1 MSRLNINTTN
11 AVAINSNTQVTMSSK
26 EIADMTGKEHYNVLA
41 DIRNMFEQLQIDSTE
56 FSGQYKDSTGR
67 TLPCFNLNK
76 DLSICLVSGYNVQ
89 LRMAII
95 KRWNELEEQVKPHF
109 QLPTTFSQALLLA
122 AKLEEEKEQLALQV
136 VEQQHVIEVQQ
147 VDVDA
152 LERLSCRKG
161 SMPMRDAAKLLNMRP
176 MDLRDWMLENN
187 WTYSPYQDCYRPTA
201 AHSNAGHLVLS
212 ANDYK
217 PLVRVTWKGLVLLSK
232 KLKVTLDVE

>member
-1 MSRLNINTTN
+1 
-11 AVAINSNTQVTMSSK
+11 MSSR
-26 EIADMTGKEHYNVLA
+26 EIADLTGKEHFHVKR
-41 DIRNMFEQLQIDSTE
+41 DIEVMLSQLNLDPSNFGCIFLDSLNREQKGYALD
-56 FSGQYKDSTGR
+56 
-67 TLPCFNLNK
+67 K
-76 DLSICLVSGYNVQ
+76 DLTTCLVSGYNVQ

-95 KRWNELEEQVKPHF
+95 KRWTELEQQTQFK
-109 QLPTTFSQALLLA
+109 LPSTYKEALLALVTA
-122 AKLEEEKEQLALQV
+122 EEEKEHLTLQV
-136 VEQQHVIEVQQ
+136 ASQQQVIEVQQ

-152 LERLSCRKG
+152 LERLSSRKG
-161 SMPMRDAAKLLNMRP
+161 SMAMRDAAKLLNMRP